1 MIRLLLRLP
10 VALVLVL
17 TVVWATVLGMS
28 RDPESIVAGGLA
40 QLTSAYPEFKARK
53 DFLNEWGS
61 LPGDWT
67 RPLSSLGGEA
77 SALGKAGLLVSR
89 FHLGALL
96 RLAPVLLC
104 LMAAGVVSGLVL
116 RERMR
121 EAEGYASPT
130 AAGIARAL
138 VGTGLF
144 WLALFAT
151 SPIPVSY
158 AWLSLA
164 GMASAVGAA
173 LYAANL
179 PLKL

>member
-1 MIRLLLRLP
+1 VIRLLIRLP
-10 VALVLVL
+10 VAVVLVL
-17 TVVWATVLGMS
+17 TVVWAAVLGMS
-28 RDPESIVAGGLA
+28 RDPESIVAGGLGELA
-40 QLTSAYPEFKARK
+40 SAYPEPAARE
-53 DFLNEWGS
+53 DFLGEWGS
-61 LPGDWT
+61 LPEEWT
-67 RPLSSLGGEA
+67 RPMLSLGGRA
-77 SALGKAGLLVSR
+77 SALGRAGLLVSR

-104 LMAAGVVSGLVL
+104 LLSAGVVSGLVL

-138 VGTGLF
+138 VGSGLF

-151 SPIPVSY
+151 SPLPVSY
-158 AWLSLA
+158 AWLPLA
-164 GMASAVGAA
+164 GMASAIGAA

>member
-1 MIRLLLRLP
+1 VIRLLLRLP

-17 TVVWATVLGMS
+17 SLVWAAVLGVS
-28 RDPESIVAGGLA
+28 RDPESIVTRGLA
-40 QLTSAYPEFKARK
+40 QLTSAYPESKARE
-53 DFLNEWGS
+53 DFLREWGS
-61 LPGDWT
+61 LPGEWT
-67 RPLSSLGGEA
+67 RPLLSFGGQA
-77 SALGKAGLLVSR
+77 SALGRAGLLVSR

-104 LMAAGVVSGLVL
+104 LMAAGVMSGLVL

-151 SPIPVSY
+151 SPIPASY
-158 AWLSLA
+158 AWLFLA
-164 GMASAVGAA
+164 GMGSAIGAA